1 MYQWYKDGVAMDGKN
16 ETVLVLDPVE
26 LRDFGSY
33 VCHVS
38 FKDSYDEGEE
48 TNTAI
53 LDVIPKP
60 GRHGMRPRLLA
71 ELDYHTMYDVA
82 LLLEIKKPGLRDW
95 RAIGLKYGIRDF
107 KLTAMANSGEPGTE
121 LLQFLRASIPDLTV
135 YDFCKT
141 LQEDGF
147 KRLDIVAKLENHLLV
162 AISDK
167 DR

>member
-16 ETVLVLDPVE
+16 KTVLVLDPVE

-53 LDVIPKP
+53 LDVIPQP
-60 GRHGMRPRLLA
+60 GRNGMRPKLLT
-71 ELDYHTMYDVA
+71 ELDFDTMYDVA

-95 RAIGLKYGIRDF
+95 RAIGLKYGIRDY